1 MAGGLPAH
9 APFTAYIASGPASV
23 LAFFIGVPDGGNIV
37 LGAVDAAGGG
47 GASHLA
53 FLLAV
58 GLTIIVLPC
67 LGGTGGSPGLAVL
80 AGLGLW
86 EVAGDAALGASVL
99 IGDTDLSY
107 QQNSKDA

>member
-9 APFTAYIASGPASV
+9 APFTAYIVSGFASV
-23 LAFFIGVPDGGNIV
+23 LAFFIGASVGGIIV
-37 LGAVDAAGGG
+37 FGASAYAGGG

-53 FLLAV
+53 FLVAV
-58 GLTIIVLPC
+58 GLTIIALPC

-86 EVAGDAALGASVL
+86 ELAGDALLGASVL
-99 IGDTDLSY
+99 TGDTDLSY

>member
-1 MAGGLPAH
+1 M
-9 APFTAYIASGPASV
+9 
-23 LAFFIGVPDGGNIV
+23 

-107 QQNSKDA
+107 QQNMHNL